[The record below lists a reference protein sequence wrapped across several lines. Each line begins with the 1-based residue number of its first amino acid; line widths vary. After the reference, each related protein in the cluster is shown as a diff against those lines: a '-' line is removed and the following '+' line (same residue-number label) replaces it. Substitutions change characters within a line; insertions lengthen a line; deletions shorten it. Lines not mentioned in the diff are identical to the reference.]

1 MRLTVKRAA
10 KFLNTNEDHVRLL
23 SSEGKISKIVDG
35 KIEFQSIIDHQWT
48 SVLSQFDRLIMH
60 DNIRDQHGF

>member
-1 MRLTVKRAA
+1 MRMTVKRAS

-23 SSEGKISKIVDG
+23 SSEGKIG
-35 KIEFQSIIDHQWT
+35 FQSIIDHQWT
-48 SVLSQFDRLIMH
+48 SVLAQFDRIIMH